1 VPVRLH
7 AVGHRWPGGTELF
20 RDVEWVFEEGTVTA
34 LVGPSGSGKSTLLAV
49 LARMLVP
56 TTGSVELPPGAEV
69 LWVFQNPHGVARR
82 SAIDHVSLPLLAR
95 GLDRRAANG
104 RAVEILERF
113 GLAQRASAQFR
124 ELSGGEAQRLMLARG
139 VASAPTLMLVDEPTA
154 QLDRATA
161 AEVNDA
167 IGELAETGTTVVV
180 ATHDDAT
187 RAACGDVLDLGR
199 FR

>member
-1 VPVRLH
+1 MPVTLH

-20 RDVEWVFEEGTVTA
+20 RDVEWVFEEGSVTA
-34 LVGPSGSGKSTLLAV
+34 LVGPSGAGKSTLLAV

-56 TTGSVELPPGAEV
+56 TAGTVELPTGAEV

-82 SAIDHVSLPLLAR
+82 SALDHVSLPLLAR
-95 GLDRRAANG
+95 GLTRRAADD
-104 RAVEILERF
+104 RATEVLERF
-113 GLAQRASAQFR
+113 GLARRSSARFR

-167 IGELAETGTTVVV
+167 IGELAATGTTVVV

-187 RAACGDVLDLGR
+187 RAACGDVLDLGQ